1 MKKILFTKMQGIGN
15 DYIYV
20 DCTQKDYFAGYGAGE
35 FARRF
40 SDRHFGIGS
49 DGVIVIRPSE
59 KADFRMEML
68 NADGSHGKMCGNGI
82 RCLAR
87 YVSERGLTDKS
98 TICIE
103 TLSGNREISMNIDAK
118 GRFVASVNMGK
129 PSFLC
134 TDIPV
139 NREAEVMISEPLH
152 AAGSLYN
159 VTAVSM
165 GNPHAVIFT
174 KDVERLELTRIG
186 PFFEKHRLF
195 PEGVNTEFAEIMSRD
210 RIRMR
215 VWERGSGET
224 MACGTGACA
233 TVAAAVINGLTERS
247 VAVTL
252 NGGTLDIS
260 WDEKTGEITMV
271 GPAEFVFD
279 GEVAFDPTESGS

>member
-1 MKKILFTKMQGIGN
+1 MKRIPFTKMQGIGN
-15 DYIYV
+15 DYLYV
-20 DCTQKDYFAGYGAGE
+20 DCTKKDLFEGRGAEE

-68 NADGSHGKMCGNGI
+68 NADGSHGRMCGNGI
-82 RCLAR
+82 RCLTR
-87 YVSERGLTDKS
+87 YVMDRGLTEKK
-98 TICIE
+98 TITVE
-103 TLSGNREISMNIDAK
+103 TLSGIRVISTSIDESGK
-118 GRFVASVNMGK
+118 FCASVNMGK
-129 PSFLC
+129 PSFFSK
-134 TDIPV
+134 DIPV
-139 NREAEVMISEPLH
+139 NRESEVMINEALN

-174 KDVERLELTRIG
+174 KDVERLDLARIG
-186 PFFEKHRLF
+186 PYFENHRLF
-195 PEGVNTEFAEIMSRD
+195 PEGVNTEFAEVLSRQK
-210 RIRMR
+210 IRMR

-233 TVAAAVINGLTERS
+233 TVAAGVMIGLTGRKVE
-247 VAVTL
+247 VVL
-252 NGGTLDIS
+252 NGGSLYIT
-260 WDEKTGEITMV
+260 WDDKNEEITMV

-279 GEVAFDPTESGS
+279 GEVDFDPREEI